1 MRIRLREEDINIV
14 VNVQDFLIQNA
25 ESFQYAIVKYDG
37 RTEAVYFTEHDYK
50 GKDWFLESPCGL
62 YEEHRFSEN
71 KNIKEWCLSTADAL
85 LEPEA
90 NRIEYVEQYML
101 PLIVD
106 NVLYDI
112 FCPQVEPYLPKMVD
126 DIKLV
131 TERECLFYLFKN
143 KK

>member
-1 MRIRLREEDINIV
+1 MRGINIM
-14 VNVQDFLIQNA
+14 VNVQDFLKQNA

-37 RTEAVYFTEHDYK
+37 RTEAIYFTEHDYK
-50 GKDWFLESPCGL
+50 GKNWFLEAPCGL

-71 KNIKEWCLSTADAL
+71 ENIKDWCLSAADAL
-85 LEPEA
+85 LDPEA
-90 NRIEYVEQYML
+90 DRAEYVEQYML

-112 FCPQVEPYLPKMVD
+112 FCPQVEPYLSKMVD

-131 TERECLFYLFKN
+131 TERECLLYLLEN

>member
-1 MRIRLREEDINIV
+1 M

-25 ESFQYAIVKYDG
+25 ESFQYAIVKYDEQ
-37 RTEAVYFTEHDYK
+37 TEAIYFTEHDYK
-50 GKDWFLESPCGL
+50 GKNWFLESPCGL

-71 KNIKEWCLSTADAL
+71 ENIKDWCLSTADAL
-85 LEPEA
+85 LEPEVD
-90 NRIEYVEQYML
+90 RTEYVEQFML

-106 NVLYDI
+106 NILYDI

-126 DIKLV
+126 DIKIV
-131 TERECLFYLFKN
+131 TERKCLLYLLEN

>member
-62 YEEHRFSEN
+62 YEEQRFSEN
-71 KNIKEWCLSTADAL
+71 ENIKEWCLSTADAL

-131 TERECLFYLFKN
+131 TERECLFYLLKN
-143 KK
+143 EK

>member
-1 MRIRLREEDINIV
+1 M
-14 VNVQDFLIQNA
+14 VNVQDFLTQNA
-25 ESFQYAIVKYDG
+25 ESFQYAIVKHNG
-37 RTEAVYFTEHDYK
+37 HTEAVYFVKHSSN

-62 YEEHRFSEN
+62 YEEHRFSESE
-71 KNIKEWCLSTADAL
+71 NINEWCLSAADEL

-90 NRIEYVEQYML
+90 DRKEYVEQYMI

-131 TERECLFYLFKN
+131 TERECLLYLLKN
-143 KK
+143 K

>member
-1 MRIRLREEDINIV
+1 
-14 VNVQDFLIQNA
+14 
-25 ESFQYAIVKYDG
+25 
-37 RTEAVYFTEHDYK
+37 
-50 GKDWFLESPCGL
+50 
-62 YEEHRFSEN
+62 
-71 KNIKEWCLSTADAL
+71 
-85 LEPEA
+85 
-90 NRIEYVEQYML
+90 ML

-131 TERECLFYLFKN
+131 TERECLLYLLEN